1 MLAHYAELAN
11 ANQALE
17 KCSKLW
23 LIQQK
28 ERRKIKISSNVSLL
42 SKCVLFTHMRATEQ
56 NRWRFCWFLS
66 FSHLEDDLAAGFD
79 LKKEIQVNTIWMINS
94 IISNDYLNWQA

>member
-1 MLAHYAELAN
+1 MLAHCAELAN

-28 ERRKIKISSNVSLL
+28 ERKKMKISSNVCLL
-42 SKCVLFTHMRATEQ
+42 SKLCVLFTHMRATEQ
-56 NRWRFCWFLS
+56 NGWRFCSFLS
-66 FSHLEDDLAAGFD
+66 FSHLKDDLAAGLD
-79 LKKEIQVNTIWMINS
+79 LKKEIQVNTI
-94 IISNDYLNWQA
+94 

>member
-1 MLAHYAELAN
+1 MLAHCAELAN

-28 ERRKIKISSNVSLL
+28 ERKNEDIKQCLSSL
-42 SKCVLFTHMRATEQ
+42 
-56 NRWRFCWFLS
+56 
-66 FSHLEDDLAAGFD
+66 
-79 LKKEIQVNTIWMINS
+79 
-94 IISNDYLNWQA
+94 QAVCFVYSYEGH